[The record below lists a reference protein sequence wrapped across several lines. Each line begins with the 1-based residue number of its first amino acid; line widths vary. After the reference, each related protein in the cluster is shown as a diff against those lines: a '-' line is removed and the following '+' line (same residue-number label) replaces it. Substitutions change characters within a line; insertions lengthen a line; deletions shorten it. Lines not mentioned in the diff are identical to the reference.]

1 MTHHPYNILVAGT
14 PGAYTYIVARHL
26 ARRGWSVLWPG
37 QEREIEPVHFAF
49 QQSAQNYEAQRIHE
63 RICANAEANIL
74 SDALPTYYDMPYP
87 GPQEFIQQ
95 FGKANEVVISA
106 PSISPFLDI
115 WLPTAD
121 IVIDI
126 QATEEEDLRVL
137 AQWTQKSFPE
147 NYLRAIRR
155 CYLERYN
162 RHLKLFPRVITLANA
177 DVALELLD
185 PVTALADE
193 AKNPWTILK
202 ID

>member
-14 PGAYTYIVARHL
+14 PGAYTYVVARHL
-26 ARRGWSVLWPG
+26 AHKGWSVLWPN
-37 QEREIEPVHFAF
+37 QEREIESVQFAF
-49 QQSAQNYEAQRIHE
+49 HQSTQNYEAQRIHE
-63 RICANAEANIL
+63 RICFNAEKNIL
-74 SDALPTYYDMPYP
+74 SDDLPVYYDMPYP

-95 FGKANEVVISA
+95 FNTGPVVISA

-177 DVALELLD
+177 DVALESLD

-193 AKNPWTILK
+193 VK
-202 ID
+202 